1 MKNLII
7 NCHGS
12 QKEHPDF
19 FKIESSNV
27 TVKFLTKPGQVLTTD
42 KFKKFIH
49 QLLNDNSITT
59 YINSTSLLLP
69 KFFKITSDEHN
80 N

>member
-19 FKIESSNV
+19 FKIKPSNV
-27 TVKFLTKPGQVLTTD
+27 TVKFLTKPGHVLTID
-42 KFKKFIH
+42 KF
-49 QLLNDNSITT
+49 Q
-59 YINSTSLLLP
+59 
-69 KFFKITSDEHN
+69 E
-80 N
+80 